1 MRSRRC
7 SGASRR
13 PPPCAHRPPGSQS
26 CAHLGLHRLARMPC
40 TTEARMPGCSAF
52 ASPLQPSPSGAAL
65 RSGCMRLTRSC
76 SSRLCRTFVPL
87 AADLRKPACRRGPRR
102 WGAAAAAG
110 GSKAAAR
117 RLQGGCK
124 RDWSRAGG
132 GPPPQRGQAWRQG
145 RVCGCYGRSH
155 SLRTLRAQL
164 ESLLDFKNQ
173 VVTINGLRNL

>member
-13 PPPCAHRPPGSQS
+13 LPPCAHRPPGSQS

-87 AADLRKPACRRGPRR
+87 AADLRKPAKTMGRCGRR
-102 WGAAAAAG
+102 
-110 GSKAAAR
+110 R

-124 RDWSRAGG
+124 AAASASGAGRAVVHRHSAVRRGGRDASVAAMAART
-132 GPPPQRGQAWRQG
+132 RS
-145 RVCGCYGRSH
+145 GRS
-155 SLRTLRAQL
+155 
-164 ESLLDFKNQ
+164 
-173 VVTINGLRNL
+173 GLSSKVYLISKIKWLP